1 MPTLTLAYGVMD
13 LGSGPLIIL
22 SERSGA
28 QHRAYRPGEQ
38 IGEFKLA
45 AINGQEIVFEWDG
58 KQVKKRLEELIDK
71 KAAESTQPAEKPLG
85 PPTSAAAPAVSK
97 LAPVEA
103 GPGMELGATSRACI
117 PGDASPAGTVKDG
130 YRKVVNKT
138 PFGDSCRWE
147 AVGK

>member
-1 MPTLTLAYGVMD
+1 MPTLPLAYGVMD

-45 AINGQEIVFEWDG
+45 AINGGEIVFEWDG
-58 KQVKKRLEELIDK
+58 KQVKRRLDELIDK

-85 PPTSAAAPAVSK
+85 PPASAAAPAVSK
-97 LAPVEA
+97 LAAVEA

-117 PGDASPAGTVKDG
+117 PGDATPPGTVKDG

-147 AVGK
+147 AVNK